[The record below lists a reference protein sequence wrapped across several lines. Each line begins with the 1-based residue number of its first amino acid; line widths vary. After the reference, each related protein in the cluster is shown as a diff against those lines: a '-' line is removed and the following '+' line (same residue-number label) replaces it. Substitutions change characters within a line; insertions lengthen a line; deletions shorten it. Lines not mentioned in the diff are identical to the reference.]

1 MFVVD
6 KERSLVTRYICNHM
20 VNWKDNWTLVSE
32 LEEVL
37 R

>member
-6 KERSLVTRYICNHM
+6 KEENMMTRYICNHF
-20 VNWKDNWTLVSE
+20 VNWKDNQTLVSE